1 MFHVTEKIVYGMAS
15 VRVLSSLIEMT
26 GAILMLYFGTA
37 AKALQVNAT
46 LALVGPIVLVSVT
59 FLGVLGVAGEISWG
73 KIVWIVLGV
82 GCILYGAKG

>member
-1 MFHVTEKIVYGMAS
+1 MFHVTEKVVLGMAGI
-15 VRVLSSLIEMT
+15 RVLSSFIEMT

-37 AKALQVNAT
+37 AKALQVNAA
-46 LALVGPIVLVSVT
+46 LALVGPVVLVSVT
-59 FLGVLGVAGEISWG
+59 FLGVLGVADEMSWG